1 MKWNNVGVDF
11 SGSSRSMGN
20 ALSGYSQ
27 AGNIFSNITNQ
38 LATERQREFDNNLNQ
53 AKEDRALEE
62 FNRKIA
68 GEEDS
73 MNVINAMT
81 SAASQAI
88 DNSGNINLDIFDKL
102 TSNVSPT
109 TASGA
114 LAMQAFR
121 DNLFKNAVDQQRY
134 NSNLAFNYRQL
145 AQQASQFDRSLA
157 QQKELANLN
166 ILGAIEKEKIKQSKN
181 NNKNSSEVY
190 GQQIAKD
197 IGVHPEHQTKVIN
210 AYNKTYNSIFGN
222 NNSITKA
229 ALSGLRSNDLANI
242 VKRQPIE
249 NGAWIYGEENTI
261 DTDALDSIS
270 TGVPSRLSGELV
282 LTAIKNNKGDIA
294 NVEQAKLLLE
304 NIKSGYITGVTK
316 AEIDNI
322 KSYINGGKNNISIS
336 PKVQSTTGVTKSIT
350 DLTPE
355 QANNLLNITSPLT
368 SNLLDYFK

>member
-242 VKRQPIE
+242 VKRQPLE